1 MCHLARHS
9 NEPIDHGIAL
19 PPTAASAMA
28 AAAASAACAP
38 TGAGSL
44 EEAAATS
51 YHCVPSAASSAV
63 RFFDCDAAGAASS
76 AWKASRS
83 GPWLC
88 RLLLCDNSPECQK
101 SAVQALQLLGW
112 CGGAALDDMRH
123 HLGKELLQ
131 ALMDAADAPEAVS
144 GIAGAMIDPLRTH
157 IEAFVK
163 EQGLS

>member
-1 MCHLARHS
+1 MLDAPPPRPYDARGCGERGGLELS
-9 NEPIDHGIAL
+9 
-19 PPTAASAMA
+19 TASCGVTTLTTV
-28 AAAASAACAP
+28 ASAAP
-38 TGAGSL
+38 
-44 EEAAATS
+44 EAAAIESWWAEPGRPATAPPTGLAGEGADTGRAKRDR
-51 YHCVPSAASSAV
+51 VVAVGTAAT
-63 RFFDCDAAGAASS
+63 G
-76 AWKASRS
+76 
-83 GPWLC
+83 GGG
-88 RLLLCDNSPECQK
+88 
-101 SAVQALQLLGW
+101 GW